1 MKEKI
6 LVVAAHSDDETLG
19 CGGSIARHVAEGDEV
34 AVLFMTDGVGSRLRT
49 AESAADERHTASG
62 RALGILGCRTYE
74 RFDFPDNALD
84 SVPLLS
90 IAQAIEKFCSTWGQ
104 PDVVYTH
111 HPADLNID
119 HRLTHAATM
128 VCFRPQPQGRGKPH
142 VILSFE
148 VPSSTG
154 WHGSV
159 STFQP
164 NFHQDVTKFLRAK
177 VSALEAYS
185 EEMRP
190 WPHARSIPA
199 VEALARYRGSTV
211 GCDAAEAFTIERMI
225 R

>member
-1 MKEKI
+1 MNEKI

-19 CGGSIARHVAEGDEV
+19 CGGSIARHVAEGDDV
-34 AVLFMTDGVGSRLRT
+34 AVLFMTDGVGSRLQKDD
-49 AESAADERHTASG
+49 SAADDRTASS
-62 RALGILGCRTYE
+62 RKALSILGCRTFE

-84 SVPLLS
+84 SVPLLL
-90 IAQAIEKFCSTWGQ
+90 IAQAIEKFCSAWGQ

-128 VCFRPQPQGRGKPH
+128 VCLRPQTQAMGKPRI
-142 VILSFE
+142 ILSFE

-154 WHGSV
+154 WNGSL

-164 NFHQDVTKFLRAK
+164 NFHQDIAKFLSAK
-177 VSALEAYS
+177 LSALDAYS

-190 WPHARSIPA
+190 WPHARSIQA
-199 VEALARYRGSTV
+199 LEALARFRGATV
-211 GCDAAEAFTIERMI
+211 GCEAAEAFIIERMI

>member
-1 MKEKI
+1 MNEKI
-6 LVVAAHSDDETLG
+6 LVVAAHSDDEALG
-19 CGGSIARHVAEGDEV
+19 CGGSIARHVAEGDDV
-34 AVLFMTDGVGSRLRT
+34 AVLFMTDGVGSRLQKDD
-49 AESAADERHTASG
+49 SAADDRTASS
-62 RALGILGCRTYE
+62 RKALDILGCRTFE
-74 RFDFPDNALD
+74 RFEFPDNALD
-84 SVPLLS
+84 SVPLLL

-128 VCFRPQPQGRGKPH
+128 VCFRPQPQAMGKPRL
-142 VILSFE
+142 ILSFE

-154 WHGSV
+154 WNGSI

-164 NFHQDVTKFLRAK
+164 NFHQNIAQFLPAK
-177 VSALEAYS
+177 LSALDAYS
-185 EEMRP
+185 EEMRS

-199 VEALARYRGSTV
+199 LEALARYRGATV
-211 GCDAAEAFTIERMI
+211 GCEAAEAFTIERMI